1 MNACPTTAPRQFE
14 YPLVTLFLLG
24 FMNYFYLHDEWKFV
38 RFGIIPVDKIAIER
52 FQIVELDRFNNYP
65 PSPLGCVHDLK

>member
-24 FMNYFYLHDEWKFV
+24 FFPNSDLNYEWEFV
-38 RFGIIPVDKIAIER
+38 RFGIIPVDKIGVER
-52 FQIVELDRFNNYP
+52 FQIANLTDSTNFHD
-65 PSPLGCVHDLK
+65 PL